1 MFLLQRNAICSVIY
15 VYNSVAHARDV
26 PIRVDV
32 ASETRVRV
40 VADYMNGAV
49 LAAPVEPRFSYE
61 ERGGVD
67 AAIYTVNTSTFLSL
81 QKNICS

>member
-1 MFLLQRNAICSVIY
+1 M
-15 VYNSVAHARDV
+15 

-40 VADYMNGAV
+40 VADYMDGAV
-49 LAAPVEPRFSYE
+49 LAAQVEPRFSYE

-67 AAIYTVNTSTFLSL
+67 AAIYTVNISTSFLCK
-81 QKNICS
+81 QNICS